1 MGVCSYQSNVATRS
15 EVQSRNG
22 NALSIPLDARC
33 GFGPAR
39 LAQPVI
45 TNHTL
50 LIEESSGRSKIGPHA
65 PREVDRLRRSGLV
78 SRLAI
83 QQCI

>member
-39 LAQPVI
+39 P
-45 TNHTL
+45 TL
-50 LIEESSGRSKIGPHA
+50 LNRADGETYSTSLL
-65 PREVDRLRRSGLV
+65 D
-78 SRLAI
+78 
-83 QQCI
+83 Q